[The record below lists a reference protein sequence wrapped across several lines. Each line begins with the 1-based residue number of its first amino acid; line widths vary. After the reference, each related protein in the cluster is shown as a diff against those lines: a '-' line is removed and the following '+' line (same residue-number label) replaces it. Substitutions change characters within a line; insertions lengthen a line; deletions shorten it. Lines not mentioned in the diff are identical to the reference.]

1 MNILLSLHNK
11 IHYNMKFN
19 WRLEDKSVCYKRLEN
34 WWDGHKAFDNNH
46 IPYSSVPNRVFTV
59 SKGDIDLYSIAII
72 ITDTD
77 ICWVGWI
84 TSNPFVPVKKYKVG
98 ALEYLYGIIS
108 IVMKSQGFESIV
120 SHAKLN
126 GLMTA
131 LNNSGFKLVEPETNF
146 YIKNL

>member
-1 MNILLSLHNK
+1 
-11 IHYNMKFN
+11 MKFN
-19 WRLEDKSVCYKRLEN
+19 WRLEDKSICYDRLKT
-34 WWDGHKAFDNNH
+34 WWGGHKAFDGNN
-46 IPYSSVPNRVFTV
+46 IPYNSVPNRIFTV
-59 SKGDIDLYSIAII
+59 STTVDEREIDLYSIAII
-72 ITDTD
+72 VTDTD

-84 TSNPFVPVKKYKVG
+84 TSNPKASWGLKKG

-120 SHAKLN
+120 SHAKIN

-131 LNNSGFKLVEPETNF
+131 LENSGFVNIEPNTNF

>member
-1 MNILLSLHNK
+1 
-11 IHYNMKFN
+11 MKFN
-19 WRLEDKSVCYKRLEN
+19 WRLEDKSVCYKRLQS
-34 WWDGHKAFDNNH
+34 WWDEHKAFENNH
-46 IPYSSVPNRVFTV
+46 IPYNSVPNRIFTV
-59 SKGDIDLYSIAII
+59 SYDDTDLYSIAII

-84 TSNPFVPVKKYKVG
+84 TSNPNASPLLKGG
-98 ALEYLYGIIS
+98 ALEYLYGVIA

-120 SHAKLN
+120 SHAKLS

-131 LNNSGFKLVEPETNF
+131 LNNSGFQLVEPETNF